1 MNDSKFSYF
10 ITKYF
15 STYLPGDRGLSV
27 NTIASYRDTFKQ
39 LLLFLKDIQNIPPSK
54 MTLDCLTAKTVKQF
68 LAHLE
73 CKGKSISTRNQR
85 LAAIKAFATYLLY
98 EDPARMLQ
106 YQQIIK
112 IKAKKST
119 EPMISYLSLE
129 GLAALLR
136 QPDVSTKHGYRD
148 MLLLSLLYDS
158 GARVSE
164 IVQLRVGDLRLL
176 SPCTVLLHGKGGKDR
191 IVPLSDKTAQLIEA
205 YLQREKLKSSEY
217 NCRLLF
223 TNPQGKQ
230 LTRMGVSYILG
241 KYANEI
247 RLIDE
252 ALIPKPFT
260 PHCIRH
266 TKAMHLL
273 QAGVPLIYI
282 RDFLGHSQ
290 IKTTEIY
297 AKADSEQ
304 KRIALVNAY
313 PNLISEA
320 NEVCNRW
327 KEDSDLVAWLEKL
340 C

>member
-1 MNDSKFSYF
+1 M
-10 ITKYF
+10 
-15 STYLPGDRGLSV
+15 
-27 NTIASYRDTFKQ
+27 
-39 LLLFLKDIQNIPPSK
+39 
-54 MTLDCLTAKTVKQF
+54 
-68 LAHLE
+68 
-73 CKGKSISTRNQR
+73 
-85 LAAIKAFATYLLY
+85 
-98 EDPARMLQ
+98 
-106 YQQIIK
+106 
-112 IKAKKST
+112 
-119 EPMISYLSLE
+119 
-129 GLAALLR
+129 
-136 QPDVSTKHGYRD
+136 
-148 MLLLSLLYDS
+148 
-158 GARVSE
+158 
-164 IVQLRVGDLRLL
+164 
-176 SPCTVLLHGKGGKDR
+176 
-191 IVPLSDKTAQLIEA
+191 PLSDKTAQLIEA

-320 NEVCNRW
+320 NEVCNKW